1 RTEKVSE
8 ISDTFSVRG
17 CWILGFNPMAIKL
30 KKYEQALAILPG
42 CKGLDKLVLY
52 DNLKSLGYCWSTG
65 DRKWSLMR

>member
-1 RTEKVSE
+1 
-8 ISDTFSVRG
+8 
-17 CWILGFNPMAIKL
+17 MAIKL

-52 DNLKSLGYCWSTG
+52 DNLKSLGYRWSTG